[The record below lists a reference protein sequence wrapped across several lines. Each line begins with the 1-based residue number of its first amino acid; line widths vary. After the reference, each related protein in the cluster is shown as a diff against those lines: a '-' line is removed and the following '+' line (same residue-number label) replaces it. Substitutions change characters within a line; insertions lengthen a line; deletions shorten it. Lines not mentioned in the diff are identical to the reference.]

1 MMKYLS
7 SIAFEHER
15 FNRLFLGRISKKLY
29 KKIQMLARTLSI
41 KLFTREEQTMKKTL
55 SILLTLIMV
64 TALFAACGT
73 EEPATTT
80 TTTTTTEGT
89 EVEETKPMASDD
101 EVVIY
106 QNKVE
111 IGEQL
116 MAFATL
122 YEEETGVK
130 VTVKTSGGD
139 SPYAENLKAEFQ
151 SDRQPDI
158 FVIEGMGGYN
168 TWKSKLAPYGD
179 EEWVDLTAL
188 EFTVDGEVYGFPV
201 AVEAWGMGYNVELLE
216 KAGVDP
222 ATLTSQ
228 EGYAAAFAKIDGM
241 KEELG
246 IKSVVAMTAGPDM
259 TWVTGLHNFNGYLS
273 AGLEYGDRTV
283 LDKLNAGEV
292 DMERL
297 TEYADWVEL
306 LFMYSDEA
314 VLLTGNYDAQVGQ
327 FATQQSVFVHQG
339 NWIDPWLL
347 DNGVDFPM
355 AYAPHAS
362 VKGEHNAIFI
372 GAPSFYVINNESN
385 YQQAAK
391 DFLNFMATNEAGHN
405 YMVNEA
411 KMIPAFTNVTLV
423 PDAPLSAD
431 VAKWVAKENGAY
443 TWLQNDMPDG
453 FGMGTLGP
461 VYNSFA
467 SGDLT
472 KEEFIA
478 QVASKIEALK

>member
-1 MMKYLS
+1 
-7 SIAFEHER
+7 
-15 FNRLFLGRISKKLY
+15 
-29 KKIQMLARTLSI
+29 
-41 KLFTREEQTMKKTL
+41 MKKVL
-55 SILLTLIMV
+55 SILMVLTMV
-64 TALFAACGT
+64 TVMFAACGSSAPEDTAPAGGESAT
-73 EEPATTT
+73 EQAAETPA
-80 TTTTTTEGT
+80 
-89 EVEETKPMASDD
+89 ETPAEMEDV

-111 IGEQL
+111 IHEQL
-116 MAFATL
+116 LGFAKV
-122 YEEETGVK
+122 YEDATGIK

-168 TWKSKLAPYGD
+168 TWSSKLAPYSGD
-179 EEWVDLTAL
+179 EWIDLTAL
-188 EFTVDGEVYGFPV
+188 EFVVDGEVYGFPV
-201 AVEAWGMGYNVELLE
+201 AVEAWGMGYNVELLN
-216 KAGVDP
+216 KAGIDP
-222 ATLTSQ
+222 ASLTSQ
-228 EGYAAAFAKIDGM
+228 EAYADAFAKIDGM
-241 KEELG
+241 KDELG

-283 LDKLNAGEV
+283 IDQLNGGEV
-292 DMERL
+292 DMDRL

-306 LFMYSDEA
+306 LFNYSDEA
-314 VLLTGNYDAQVGQ
+314 TLLTGNYDAQVGQ

-347 DNGVDFPM
+347 DNGVDFEM

-362 VKGEHNAIFI
+362 VGGEHNAIFI
-372 GAPSFYVINNESN
+372 GAPSFYVINNESSAAQ
-385 YQQAAK
+385 QQAAR

-423 PDAPLSAD
+423 PDAPLSAN
-431 VAKWVAKENGAY
+431 VATWVSKEGGAY

-461 VYNSFA
+461 IYGSFA

-478 QVASKIEALK
+478 QVAAKIEEIQ

>member
-1 MMKYLS
+1 
-7 SIAFEHER
+7 
-15 FNRLFLGRISKKLY
+15 
-29 KKIQMLARTLSI
+29 
-41 KLFTREEQTMKKTL
+41 MKKVL
-55 SILLTLIMV
+55 SILLTMIMV

-73 EEPATTT
+73 EEPAV
-80 TTTTTTEGT
+80 TETGEGAKT
-89 EVEETKPMASDD
+89 EEAAQPMKSDA

-111 IGEQL
+111 IGEAL
-116 MAFATL
+116 MGFADL
-122 YEEETGVK
+122 YEKETGVK

-139 SPYAENLKAEFQ
+139 SPYAETLKSEFQ
-151 SDRQPDI
+151 SDRQPEI

-168 TWKSKLAPYGD
+168 TWKSKLATYSG
-179 EEWVDLTAL
+179 EEWMDYTSL
-188 EFTVDGEVYGFPV
+188 EFSADGKVYGFPV
-201 AVEAWGMGYNVELLE
+201 AVEAWGMAYNVDLLA

-228 EGYAAAFAKIDGM
+228 EAYAAAFEKIEGM
-241 KEELG
+241 KDELG
-246 IKSVVAMTAGPDM
+246 IKSVVAMSAGPDM

-273 AGLEYGDRTV
+273 AGLEYGDSTV
-283 LDKLNAGEV
+283 IDKLNKGEV
-292 DMERL
+292 DMQRL
-297 TEYADWVEL
+297 TEYAEWVEL
-306 LFMYSDEA
+306 LFKYSDKA

-327 FATQQSVFVHQG
+327 FATQKSVFVHQG

-372 GAPSFYVINNESN
+372 GAPSFYVINKESEF
-385 YQQAAK
+385 QQEAK
-391 DFLNFMATNEAGHN
+391 DFLNFMAMNEAGHN

-411 KMIPAFTNVTLV
+411 KMIPAFTNVTMV

-431 VAKWVAKENGAY
+431 VAKWVGKENGAY
-443 TWLQNDMPDG
+443 SWWQNDMPDG

-461 VYNSFA
+461 IYSSFA

-472 KEEFIA
+472 KDEFIA
-478 QVASKIEALK
+478 QLVSKIEAIEPAE